1 MHRNK
6 IHKLAVK
13 LSQDKPGSP
22 GYLGCYSAA
31 RRRVERKLTESQ
43 RRLYKA
49 MAKEWTEKKP
59 PLVEQQRY
67 VHGK

>member
-1 MHRNK
+1 MNP
-6 IHKLAVK
+6 I
-13 LSQDKPGSP
+13 
-22 GYLGCYSAA
+22 GCYSAA